1 MEFLAGIRIDSSS
14 LFGSIKVINMYQ
26 NVILEPI
33 SPQLKLSLNIE
44 NVDCLFPGFMLGDF
58 AVLHGS
64 SSIQSLLSSLCVR
77 AQLPYQLGGLETNVL
92 FVDGS
97 NSFRLYDVSAIA
109 QSFELDPKEVLER
122 IFVSRA
128 FTAYQLVSLVFE
140 QLQSVVKKYNSKVV
154 ILSNLVQ
161 LFLDNDVPKKE
172 AQEVF
177 LQLTAYLSKFAK
189 RNRVILVATQPPR
202 FWSKR
207 SRFFKEVLCG
217 RANVVASVR
226 KFKHRPYF
234 VLEKHPIFKL
244 GKAEFPSDEATLADF
259 MEA

>member
-1 MEFLAGIRIDSSS
+1 
-14 LFGSIKVINMYQ
+14 MYQ
-26 NVILEPI
+26 NVMLEPI
-33 SPQLKLSLNIE
+33 PSQLRLSLNIA
-44 NVDCLFPGFMLGDF
+44 NVDSLFPGFMFGDF

-64 SSIQSLLSSLCVR
+64 SAVQSLLSSLCVR

-92 FVDGS
+92 FVDGG
-97 NSFRLYDVSAIA
+97 NSFRLYDVSTFA
-109 QSFELDPKEVLER
+109 QTCELDPKEVLER

-128 FTAYQLVSLVFE
+128 FTAYQLTSLVFE
-140 QLQSVVKKYNSKVV
+140 QLQNAIEKYDSKVV
-154 ILSNLVQ
+154 IFSNLAQ

-177 LQLTAYLSKFAK
+177 LQLTGYLSKFAK
-189 RNRVILVATQPPR
+189 RNRVILVATHPPR

-226 KFKHRPYF
+226 KFKHRPDF

>member
-1 MEFLAGIRIDSSS
+1 
-14 LFGSIKVINMYQ
+14 MYQ

-33 SPQLKLSLNIE
+33 PSQLRLSLNIE
-44 NVDCLFPGFMLGDF
+44 NVDSLFPGFMLGDF

-64 SSIQSLLSSLCVR
+64 SAVQSLLSSLCVR

-92 FVDGS
+92 FVDGG
-97 NSFRLYDVSAIA
+97 NSFRLYDISAFA
-109 QSFELDPKEVLER
+109 RTCEFDPKEVLER

-128 FTAYQLVSLVFE
+128 FTAYQLTSLVFE
-140 QLQSVVKKYNSKVV
+140 QLQSAIERYDSKLV
-154 ILSNLVQ
+154 IISNLAQ
-161 LFLDNDVPKKE
+161 LYLDDDVPKKE

-177 LQLTAYLSKFAK
+177 LQLTAYLADFAK
-189 RNRVILVATQPPR
+189 KNRVILVATHPPR

-217 RANVVASVR
+217 RANVVAVIR

-234 VLEKHPIFKL
+234 VLEKHSVFKL
-244 GKAEFPSDEATLADF
+244 GKAEFPSGEVTLADF
-259 MEA
+259 LEA